1 MFLDDGVSRSSAP
14 SHLPQYANSADP
26 DDPDAKDE
34 YREVRIEQVR
44 HIPEMIAIPSIRD

>member
-34 YREVRIEQVR
+34 YREVRIEQV
-44 HIPEMIAIPSIRD
+44 HHKNPPK

>member
-26 DDPDAKDE
+26 EDPDAKDE
-34 YREVRIEQVR
+34 YREVRIEQVC
-44 HIPEMIAIPSIRD
+44 PKKNPPN